1 MLADRSLLVLCLG
14 LFLCCES
21 LPTNSLSNM
30 RLPTPTP
37 IKTSTSMF
45 QSTDTTTF
53 PVLQSIFTLP
63 EICKEG
69 FKLTGEPQRCRKIA

>member
-21 LPTNSLSNM
+21 LPTKSLSNM
-30 RLPTPTP
+30 RLSTATPT
-37 IKTSTSMF
+37 STLQNS
-45 QSTDTTTF
+45 DTTSF

-63 EICKEG
+63 EICKQG
-69 FKLTGEPQRCRKIA
+69 FKLTGDPQRCRKIA